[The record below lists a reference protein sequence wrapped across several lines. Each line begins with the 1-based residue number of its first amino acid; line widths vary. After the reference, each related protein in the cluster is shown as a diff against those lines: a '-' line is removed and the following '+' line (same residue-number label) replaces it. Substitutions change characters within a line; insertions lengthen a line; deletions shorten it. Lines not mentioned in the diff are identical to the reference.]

1 VRLRSSRVTA
11 PVVSATV
18 FVATALVT
26 TALVR
31 ESGEQIVD
39 TDRYRR
45 YGEAMRAGLLPYR
58 DFDVEYP
65 PGALLL
71 FLLPTPAGE
80 SEPAYFWAFAWVMAV
95 AGGIGVLLTA
105 ATLRLLG
112 RARRTTRRILVLLA
126 VSPVVFGGVLLT
138 RFDLV
143 PAVLVAAG
151 TLAVVSGRPRW
162 AALALGAGAAVKWY
176 PLALLPLL
184 AAWTWRRRGARDSVI
199 ACALALAVVALAY
212 VPFALLAPAD
222 VTASVWRQLSRPLQ
236 IESLGA
242 GMLVLLDKA
251 SEAGIS
257 VERSHGSH
265 NLGGDAAVAAATA
278 ASLVSVLA
286 VVVVLVAF
294 GRGRPTDERVTRHV
308 AAVLLAL
315 VAFGKVLSPQ
325 FLVWLLFPL
334 ALVGGRRGAAAGA
347 CFAVAAVATA
357 IWFPWLY
364 FELPRERDS
373 FVASLVVLRGA
384 ALVAAF
390 AILSSPVAATE
401 PPPSAPSTRPPGSKK
416 KWSAP

>member
-1 VRLRSSRVTA
+1 VRLRSSCLTA

-18 FVATALVT
+18 FVVTALVT
-26 TALVR
+26 TAVVR
-31 ESGEQIVD
+31 ASGDQIVD

-65 PGALLL
+65 PGALPL
-71 FLLPTPAGE
+71 FLLPTLAGD
-80 SEPAYFWAFAWVMAV
+80 SEPAYFWGFAWVMAV

-112 RARRTTRRILVLLA
+112 RGPRTTRRILVLLA
-126 VSPVVFGGVLLT
+126 VSPVVLGGVLLT

-151 TLAVVSGRPRW
+151 TLAVVSSRPRW

-184 AAWTWRRRGARDSVI
+184 AAWTWRRKGAREGAV
-199 ACALALAVVALAY
+199 ACVLGLGVVVLAY
-212 VPFALLAPAD
+212 LPFALLAPGD
-222 VTASVWRQLSRPLQ
+222 VTASVWRQLTRPLQ
-236 IESLGA
+236 IETLGA
-242 GMLVLLDKA
+242 GVLVLVD
-251 SEAGIS
+251 EALSTGVS
-257 VERSHGSH
+257 VELSHGSH
-265 NLGGDAAVAAATA
+265 NLEGDAAFAVATA
-278 ASLVSVLA
+278 SSLVSLVAA
-286 VVVVLVAF
+286 VVVLAAF
-294 GRGRPTDERVTRHV
+294 ARGRPTGERLTRYV

-334 ALVGGRRGAAAGA
+334 ALVGGRRGVAAGA
-347 CFAVAAVATA
+347 CFAAAAVATA

-364 FELPRERDS
+364 FELPRERDPL
-373 FVASLVVLRGA
+373 VASLVVLRGV
-384 ALVAAF
+384 ALVVAFVLVSWPAETTAPRSSARSPAEAA
-390 AILSSPVAATE
+390 A
-401 PPPSAPSTRPPGSKK
+401 RP
-416 KWSAP
+416 